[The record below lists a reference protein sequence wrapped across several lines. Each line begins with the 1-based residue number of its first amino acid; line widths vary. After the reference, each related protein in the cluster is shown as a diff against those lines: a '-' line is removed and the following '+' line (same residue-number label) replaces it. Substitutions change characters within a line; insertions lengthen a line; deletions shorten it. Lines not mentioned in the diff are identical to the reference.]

1 MPCAPLIGR
10 KIYRATIMS
19 AAERPT
25 SEPATAVDLAAQAL
39 SPEMAQLVDVAQPAV
54 EVPVVRTLPPE
65 DLLDGVKIRLRPPRR
80 PFTSATK
87 VPKTAKNPKAQK
99 VQKAEKTSEAPKTP
113 KAPQPASS
121 SKRRP
126 EAAATAPATVPQP
139 NVAPSTSD
147 PSSAASNGI
156 LVGPKLSRST
166 QRMLRK
172 TKKRRQPTRAELI
185 NAESRLGSTIFGP
198 IPEGHRREFFHDQQN
213 IWIWHEN
220 WTDAQNHA
228 RQMTVRY
235 EVRPSGVYKKLAA
248 GKYIKLEADELENF
262 RRATHVY
269 LYTIKRNL
277 YDRS

>member
-25 SEPATAVDLAAQAL
+25 GEPATAVDLAAQAL

-80 PFTSATK
+80 PFASAPKAPKAAK
-87 VPKTAKNPKAQK
+87 VTKAQK
-99 VQKAEKTSEAPKTP
+99 VQKAEKTSEAPK
-113 KAPQPASS
+113 APQPAPLP
-121 SKRRP
+121 KRRP
-126 EAAATAPATVPQP
+126 EDATVTVPQP
-139 NVAPSTSD
+139 NAVPS
-147 PSSAASNGI
+147 PSNSLSAAPNGI